1 MFSGVEMDIVNLKDA
16 NQYVEVEAYLA
27 QFGLTF
33 DQGVEYTVN
42 FRQAGKIVGTGSF
55 EGGILRNIA
64 LDKSMRGSGL
74 VSTIVTALMQEQA
87 RRGRFHYFV
96 FTKPCT
102 SRAFEKLGFTEIVRA
117 EPYVSLLETGI
128 GSVAVYCDRIEKSI
142 AHPKG
147 ERGAVVVNGNPF
159 TKGHRALI
167 QQASME
173 NDMVI
178 VFVVR
183 EERTLL
189 PFVDRLKLVREGV
202 SDMDNVTVVPG
213 SKYFISPVTFPA
225 YFLREDDKAAAQAR
239 LDSILFATQIAPRLG
254 IKKRYIGEEPYCPVT
269 NAYNQAMLDIL
280 PDYGISVKIMNR
292 LLVDGEMIS
301 SSRVRHLIQQGVWN
315 DIKKLVPDRTYDYL
329 TSAVTKVA
337 VDRDLILA
345 SPY

>member
-1 MFSGVEMDIVNLKDA
+1 MFSGLEMDIVNLKDA
-16 NQYVEVEAYLA
+16 NQYAEAEAYLA
-27 QFGLTF
+27 RFGLTF
-33 DQGVEYTVN
+33 DQDVEYTVH

-55 EGGILRNIA
+55 EGGVLRNIA

-87 RRGRFHYFV
+87 RRGRFHYLV

-117 EPYVSLLETGI
+117 EPYVSLLETGM
-128 GSVAVYCDRIEKSI
+128 GSISAYCDRIEKSI
-142 AHPKG
+142 AHLKG
-147 ERGAVVVNGNPF
+147 ERGAVAISGNPF

-167 QQASME
+167 RQASME
-173 NDMVI
+173 NDAVI

-202 SDMDNVTVVPG
+202 SDMDNVIVVPG
-213 SKYFISPVTFPA
+213 SKYFISPVTFPT
-225 YFLREDDKAAAQAR
+225 YFLQEGDRVAAQAR
-239 LDSILFATQIAPRLG
+239 LDSTLFATQIAPRLG
-254 IKKRYIGEEPYCPVT
+254 IQKRYVGEEPHCPVT
-269 NAYNQAMLDIL
+269 NAYNQAMVDIL
-280 PDYGISVKIMNR
+280 PTYGIQVKLMNR
-292 LLVDGEMIS
+292 LLVDGEFIS

-329 TSAVTKVA
+329 TSAVTRGGM
-337 VDRDLILA
+337 DRDLIPA
-345 SPY
+345 SVY